1 LIRVHDRID
10 ECQGPPSFR
19 AWARQIVSHLAID
32 ALRRRKRLNPI
43 DNGHEESDSDSTLT
57 DEGPSPE
64 SIVVKEL
71 RLDELQNLLNQ
82 SPISERS
89 RRVVLG
95 RYVADEPD
103 EDLAETEAKLS
114 GQTVLPSHIQVT
126 RSKNLSK
133 LRDWAPLRTYFEQ
146 TG

>member
-1 LIRVHDRID
+1 
-10 ECQGPPSFR
+10 
-19 AWARQIVSHLAID
+19 
-32 ALRRRKRLNPI
+32 
-43 DNGHEESDSDSTLT
+43 
-57 DEGPSPE
+57 
-64 SIVVKEL
+64 VVKEL

-103 EDLAETEAKLS
+103 EALAEAEAKLS